1 MGRKKDPAREAER
14 RQQIMATCYQLL
26 VTRSHEAMT
35 LEAVANELGGS
46 KGQIAH
52 YFPSKEALITAT
64 MRSALELY
72 AQTMVVVAESDLPL
86 RDRLRHIIAIALPDR
101 EELWQRFAFIVE
113 VWSFSKSSNETAETV
128 RAAFA
133 SMRTITRRLLEIGVE
148 AGFVKRKDLERQVV
162 LVAALFDG
170 LALHAAHTDVDV
182 AELRAEAERIVVEML
197 GLEQRVTARRRR
209 HRPPSSRRA

>member
-1 MGRKKDPAREAER
+1 
-14 RQQIMATCYQLL
+14 
-26 VTRSHEAMT
+26 
-35 LEAVANELGGS
+35 
-46 KGQIAH
+46 
-52 YFPSKEALITAT
+52 
-64 MRSALELY
+64 
-72 AQTMVVVAESDLPL
+72 
-86 RDRLRHIIAIALPDR
+86 
-101 EELWQRFAFIVE
+101 
-113 VWSFSKSSNETAETV
+113 V

-209 HRPPSSRRA
+209 RRALSS